1 MLSRTLV
8 AATIKPIMLSIL
20 SEGEIYG
27 YQIIDRIQKLSG
39 GKIKWTTGTLYP
51 FLHRLEANGMV
62 ESTWKEASD
71 APRRKYY
78 HLTEKGYRALERE
91 KLQWMDANTI
101 LAKLWGP
108 QSLLRPAVALGG

>member
-27 YQIIDRIQKLSG
+27 YQIIQQIQQLSG
-39 GKIKWTTGTLYP
+39 GKINWTTGTLYP
-51 FLHRLEANGMV
+51 FLHRLEAAGLV
-62 ESTWKEASD
+62 KSVWKVVPD

-78 HLTEKGYRALERE
+78 RLTPKGARALERE
-91 KLQWMDANTI
+91 KSQWMDANTI

-108 QSLLRPAVALGG
+108 QAISGPLAQAN

>member
-8 AATIKPIMLSIL
+8 AATIRPIMLSIL

-27 YQIIDRIQKLSG
+27 YQIIDRVQKLSG
-39 GKIKWTTGTLYP
+39 GKINWTTGTLYP
-51 FLHRLEANGMV
+51 FLHRLEANGLV
-62 ESTWKEASD
+62 ESTWREVTG

-78 HLTEKGYRALERE
+78 SLTEKGYRALERE

-108 QSLLRPAVALGG
+108 QTILNPVTSIG